1 MQVVQLEAD
10 QLERAVQLELDAEQL
25 ERAVQLDA
33 EQLERAVQLYTRA
46 HCLVLCKSG
55 AGSDRAT
62 QSIAELEG
70 VHYLRHGD
78 ADSHMAS

>member
-1 MQVVQLEAD
+1 MQLEAD
-10 QLERAVQLELDAEQL
+10 QL

-46 HCLVLCKSG
+46 HCLLRKSG
-55 AGSDRAT
+55 AGSDRVT
-62 QSIAELEG
+62 QSIAQG

-78 ADSHMAS
+78 ADNHMAY